1 MHTGTMLRELTRLKF
16 RLTIRHYRKNI
27 GNTIAIIFAWIGMT
41 IGALSGAAAVG
52 VFLFNSGGDVL
63 QQAGRIMVWVSWI
76 LSLIWLF
83 SPFAQVDIQRNLDL
97 NGLRLMP
104 LSGSQFL
111 LAVMMDALASPL
123 GVILLP
129 AMLLFVGVLAFAG
142 LGLVPMLVSFV
153 LLLAILLAW
162 TQAIF
167 LLVNRLLQSR
177 RFAEMSMWIGI
188 TLVIGVQIVNLT
200 MVGGVDDIS
209 GQLAS
214 SPLQRWIEP
223 VMAAMDY
230 SFPTLAT
237 RATTAWSTGQPLA
250 ALLDWGLMLVWLAPG
265 VFLLGRTSRAFYEG
279 ELESGG
285 LAEEH
290 GRADRSQGIAGLLP
304 GGVLQALVQ
313 REQRYVKRDPVLRS
327 LLIQSLFF
335 GIYTCVVMVVLRMRL
350 LEEGA
355 PGMDHH
361 GIVNYVLLGLS
372 FGLTYSESGIM
383 FNRFGYEGSSLA
395 TVLASPLSRRSLLQ
409 AKSIFLLSHL
419 GVVNLLLVLAMG
431 VILRCDPMYV
441 AAAMAMIIANIV
453 IVDMAGNF
461 LSISHPFAFAR
472 VGRRYRPVL
481 PQQGCG
487 YLLLY
492 GLLFNFCNLLVAP
505 GSMAIVLGTVFYG
518 LPGLLG
524 GVLLAWAIA
533 AGLWLFGLGQ
543 AVNFLEGREQ
553 RLLESLSRPPD

>member
-1 MHTGTMLRELTRLKF
+1 M
-16 RLTIRHYRKNI
+16 
-27 GNTIAIIFAWIGMT
+27 
-41 IGALSGAAAVG
+41 
-52 VFLFNSGGDVL
+52 
-63 QQAGRIMVWVSWI
+63 
-76 LSLIWLF
+76 
-83 SPFAQVDIQRNLDL
+83 
-97 NGLRLMP
+97 
-104 LSGSQFL
+104 
-111 LAVMMDALASPL
+111 
-123 GVILLP
+123 
-129 AMLLFVGVLAFAG
+129 
-142 LGLVPMLVSFV
+142 
-153 LLLAILLAW
+153 
-162 TQAIF
+162 
-167 LLVNRLLQSR
+167 
-177 RFAEMSMWIGI
+177 
-188 TLVIGVQIVNLT
+188 
-200 MVGGVDDIS
+200 
-209 GQLAS
+209 
-214 SPLQRWIEP
+214 
-223 VMAAMDY
+223 
-230 SFPTLAT
+230 
-237 RATTAWSTGQPLA
+237 
-250 ALLDWGLMLVWLAPG
+250 
-265 VFLLGRTSRAFYEG
+265 
-279 ELESGG
+279 
-285 LAEEH
+285 
-290 GRADRSQGIAGLLP
+290 
-304 GGVLQALVQ
+304 Q